1 MIEQHNC
8 EIDGTP
14 GKPVG
19 DNKTYVTDF
28 PTFLAG
34 FILGTNPYVRPI
46 SGAVGVREKSLTGIK
61 RAFADVTGILPGR
74 DHWAGAHLVGCGT

>member
-1 MIEQHNC
+1 MKYTGLRAYRW
-8 EIDGTP
+8 GTIRL
-14 GKPVG
+14 KSLI
-19 DNKTYVTDF
+19 F

-46 SGAVGVREKSLTGIK
+46 SGAVRVREKSLTGIK
-61 RAFADVTGILPGR
+61 RAFADVTGRPPGR